1 MFLFADRTTTEN
13 QNPNVGMAT
22 MMIKIPIKE
31 PPLKIATTPAMNA
44 KILPTKT
51 SAIISAV
58 ATQAAFPVET
68 PFLTSHA
75 ILTISPPIKDGVVCV
90 TNSPPILAFIV
101 LRVVLIFGPMKWL
114 MKYLNL
120 YACNKIRT
128 ITADTESR
136 NGSTPT
142 ENTSAGET
150 GVKANNNKNGTRL
163 TVTAIILHFKLNQC
177 KIVDSHIIINRINI
191 FTSLFQLYLETIFVT
206 GTAGSGKSLLTS
218 KLIQWYKDNNF
229 YPISLNLD
237 PGVISLP
244 YEPDVDVRN
253 YIDIDKIMS
262 DHNLGPNGALIMAA
276 DLIATKLNEI
286 QEEVFNLNPD
296 FVIVDTPGQIELFI
310 FRASGPY
317 FVSNFQSDN
326 KINIFTFDGILAS
339 STPINFISIAL
350 MATSVRLRLNIT
362 QIDVMTKRDLVI
374 DKLQDIIRWSSKT
387 ALEDSLQNER
397 NIEYSILSKDLLQ
410 VLFKNKLMQNPIL
423 ISSLTMSGMVNLTAS
438 LSRVLNLGE
447 EKGD

>member
-1 MFLFADRTTTEN
+1 M
-13 QNPNVGMAT
+13 Q
-22 MMIKIPIKE
+22 I
-31 PPLKIATTPAMNA
+31 
-44 KILPTKT
+44 
-51 SAIISAV
+51 V
-58 ATQAAFPVET
+58 A
-68 PFLTSHA
+68 
-75 ILTISPPIKDGVVCV
+75 G
-90 TNSPPILAFIV
+90 
-101 LRVVLIFGPMKWL
+101 
-114 MKYLNL
+114 
-120 YACNKIRT
+120 
-128 ITADTESR
+128 
-136 NGSTPT
+136 
-142 ENTSAGET
+142 
-150 GVKANNNKNGTRL
+150 
-163 TVTAIILHFKLNQC
+163 
-177 KIVDSHIIINRINI
+177 HIIINRINI
-191 FTSLFQLYLETIFVT
+191 FTSLFQLYLETIFIT

-229 YPISLNLD
+229 SPISLNLD

-262 DHNLGPNGALIMAA
+262 EHDLGPNGALIMAS
-276 DLIATKLNEI
+276 DLIATKLDEI
-286 QEEVFNLNPD
+286 QDEVFNLNPD
-296 FVIVDTPGQIELFI
+296 FVVVDTPGQIELFI

-339 STPINFISIAL
+339 SSPINFISIAL

-374 DKLQDIIRWSSKT
+374 DKLQDIIRWSSKS
-387 ALEDSLQNER
+387 ALEDSLQNEK
-397 NIEYSILSKDLLQ
+397 NIEYSILSKDLLR

>member
-1 MFLFADRTTTEN
+1 MFLFADRTTTRN
-13 QNPNVGMAT
+13 QNPNVGTAT
-22 MMIKIPIKE
+22 TMIKMPINE
-31 PPLKIATTPAMNA
+31 PPLMIATPPAMNA
-44 KILPTKT
+44 NILPTKT

-68 PFLTSHA
+68 PFLMSHA
-75 ILTISPPIKDGVVCV
+75 TLTISPPIKDGVVCV
-90 TNSPPILAFIV
+90 TNSPAILAFIV

-114 MKYLNL
+114 IKYLNL

-136 NGSTPT
+136 NGNAPT
-142 ENTSAGET
+142 EKTSAGET
-150 GVKANNNKNGTRL
+150 GVKANNNKNGIRL
-163 TVTAIILHFKLNQC
+163 TATAIILHFKPNQC
-177 KIVDSHIIINRINI
+177 KKVDSHIIINRINI
-191 FTSLFQLYLETIFVT
+191 FTSLFQVYLETIFIT

-253 YIDIDKIMS
+253 YIDIAKIMS
-262 DHNLGPNGALIMAA
+262 EHNLGPNGALIMAS
-276 DLIATKLNEI
+276 DLIATKLDEI
-286 QEEVFNLNPD
+286 QDEVFSLNPD
-296 FVIVDTPGQIELFI
+296 IVVADTPGQIELFI

-317 FVSNFQSDN
+317 FVANFQSDN
-326 KINIFTFDGILAS
+326 KINIFTFDGILATS
-339 STPINFISIAL
+339 SPMNFISIAL
-350 MATSVRLRLNIT
+350 MATSVRLRLNIS

-374 DKLQDIIRWSSKT
+374 DKLQDIIRWSSKSF
-387 ALEDSLQNER
+387 LEDSLQNEK
-397 NIEYSILSKDLLQ
+397 NIEYSILSKDLLH

-423 ISSLTMSGMVNLTAS
+423 VSSLTMSGMVNLTAT